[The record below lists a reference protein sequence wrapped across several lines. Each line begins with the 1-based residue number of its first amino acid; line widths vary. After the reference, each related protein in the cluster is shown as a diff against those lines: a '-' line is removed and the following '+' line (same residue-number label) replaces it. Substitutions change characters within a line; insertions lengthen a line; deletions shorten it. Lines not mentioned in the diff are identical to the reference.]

1 MAEHPL
7 DARPLDSELLEP
19 QRNEQLRRVD
29 WRFLLRSEEPPR
41 VIDLAPGRDSEALRL
56 VSRPAGP
63 GEADLVLAGFP
74 SRALLRY
81 ARGAAAPGGEV
92 VCRWWAPRPA
102 GPQRAKRRLRK
113 AGLVDV
119 RIYWPGPQPNRQPQF
134 WLPLGVRAAVVYLLS
149 KRPPRSSG
157 EAGLRRLWRLAARFG
172 YLAPVYVFARVPD
185 GEDGGSD
192 DGNSPML
199 LTGGHRSINKVVA
212 LEFGSGSPRP
222 LTATKF
228 ARVAEAEAGVAREA
242 TVLGRLAEER
252 PGAEGIPAFRERLQ
266 RGGRLGVAE
275 GAIEGDPMLERLT
288 PKSFPE
294 MARRVTD
301 LLIELAADRAGDPAQ
316 RTTID
321 EHLGFFERHFGPALE
336 AGQLAALRSAA
347 RAVAELP
354 VVCEHRDCSPWNVVL
369 GSRDRPVLLDWE
381 SAEPD
386 GLPGLDLVYFLA
398 NAGFVLEKA
407 FEEKATLASYRRLLD
422 PSTPSGAVAAAETAR
437 YCEALDLDPGLLSAL
452 RTLCWTVHC
461 RSDHEHL
468 RLAAAGEP
476 ALADLRQAPFL
487 ELLSE
492 ELRRAAR

>member
-56 VSRPAGP
+56 VSSPAGP

-81 ARGAAAPGGEV
+81 ARDAAAPGGEV
-92 VCRWWAPRPA
+92 VCRWWAPRLA

-113 AGLVDV
+113 AGFVDV
-119 RIYWPGPQPNRQPQF
+119 RVYWAGPQPNRQPQF
-134 WLPLGVRAAVVYLLS
+134 WLPLGSRQAVAYLLS

-157 EAGLRRLWRLAARFG
+157 EAGLRRLWGWAARFG
-172 YLAPVYVFARVPD
+172 YLAPVYVFARLPG
-185 GEDGGSD
+185 GEGGGLD
-192 DGNSPML
+192 DGRSPML

-212 LEFGSGSPRP
+212 LEFGSGRLHP

-228 ARVAEAEAGVAREA
+228 ARVPE
-242 TVLGRLAEER
+242 
-252 PGAEGIPAFRERLQ
+252 AEGIPDFRQRLR

-275 GAIEGDPMLERLT
+275 GAIEGDPMLDRLT
-288 PKSFPE
+288 AKSFPE

-301 LLIELAADRAGDPAQ
+301 LLIELAADRSGDPRQ

-321 EHLGFFERHFGPALE
+321 EHLEFFERHFGPALE
-336 AGQLAALRSAA
+336 AEQLEAVRAAAK
-347 RAVAELP
+347 AVAKLP

-369 GSRDRPVLLDWE
+369 ASRDRPALLDWE

-398 NAGFVLEKA
+398 NSGFVLEKA
-407 FEEKATLASYRRLLD
+407 FEEQSTRASYRRLLD
-422 PSTPSGAVAAAETAR
+422 PSTPYGAVAAAETAR
-437 YCEALDLDPGLLSAL
+437 YCEALDLDPGLLPAL
-452 RTLCWTVHC
+452 RALCWMIHC

-468 RLAAAGEP
+468 RLAAASEP
-476 ALADLRQAPFL
+476 ALEDLRQAPFL
-487 ELLSE
+487 ELLME
-492 ELRRAAR
+492 DAEKG